1 MAPAENSTATRA
13 HPRPPAVRLCLL
25 GGFDLEINH
34 LTVELPHSAQRLLA
48 LLALRPHALQRAF
61 LAGNLWLDT
70 SERRAAGN
78 LRSAVWRTRQ
88 LNYPIVVVGQGTLR
102 LEPHVTVDI
111 RLARETAYR
120 WLAGQPTP
128 RDVSAASSPLR
139 ADLLPDWYDEWVVDE
154 RDEFRQLR
162 LHALEEMT
170 QRLIAMNR
178 FGEALVAAMEAA
190 REDPLRES
198 AQRALIDV
206 HLAEGNMGEAVRQL
220 RRCEQLFER
229 ELGLRPSRQLA
240 DRVHQAVLTAR

>member
-1 MAPAENSTATRA
+1 
-13 HPRPPAVRLCLL
+13 
-25 GGFDLEINH
+25 
-34 LTVELPHSAQRLLA
+34 
-48 LLALRPHALQRAF
+48 
-61 LAGNLWLDT
+61 
-70 SERRAAGN
+70 
-78 LRSAVWRTRQ
+78 VWRTRQ
-88 LNYPIVVVGQGTLR
+88 LDYPIVVVGQGTLR
-102 LEPHVTVDI
+102 LDPHVTVDI
-111 RLARETAYR
+111 RLAREAAYR

-240 DRVHQAVLTAR
+240 DRVHQAVLTVR